1 MKFKVVSS
9 DAGVEAGSG
18 PANER
23 IQQMLSQ
30 SPVFLF
36 MKGTP
41 EAPQCGFS
49 YRVVEV
55 LNAWKV
61 PFSSFNVLSD
71 ESIRNGVKEFANWPT
86 IPQLYVN
93 QEFVGGCD
101 IVEEMS
107 GNGELGELF
116 QEAYPDQS
124 FEAPPPPAQVQN
136 IHPEDAAKMLENDP
150 ELFLLDVRPENERQL
165 AAVGR
170 SRMID
175 QALAEEIINTWD
187 PERPLVFICHIGQ
200 RSLQAAEFFTQ
211 KGFRQVYNVTGG
223 VDAWSLTVDSS
234 LPRY

>member
-1 MKFKVVSS
+1 MKFNVVSS
-9 DAGVEAGSG
+9 DVSGQSGEGS
-18 PANER
+18 AQER
-23 IQQMLSQ
+23 IRAMVSG

-55 LNAWKV
+55 LNGWKV
-61 PFSSFNVLSD
+61 PFQSFNVLSD

-107 GNGELGELF
+107 SNGELGEVF
-116 QEAYPDQS
+116 SEAYPDQS
-124 FEAPPPPAQVQN
+124 FSAPPPPAQVQN
-136 IHPEDAAKMLENDP
+136 IHPQDVKEMLEKDP
-150 ELFLLDVRPENERQL
+150 QLFLLDVRSPEERSL
-165 AAVGR
+165 ATVEP
-170 SRMID
+170 SRLVD
-175 QALAEEIINTWD
+175 QELASEILNTW
-187 PERPLVFICHIGQ
+187 PAERPLILICHVGQ

-211 KGFRQVYNVTGG
+211 KGFRNVYNMIGG
-223 VDAWSLTVDSS
+223 IDAWSLTVDSS
-234 LPRY
+234 IPRY